1 MSEDLGRAEMAD
13 KDGGSW
19 RWVQNS
25 STKNDR
31 VNGAVSLAYLCL
43 SFSFTIPITSCTF
56 SNLHSIDR
64 QSNIKRRQ
72 HGYGNCGSGR
82 LRTVASDGS

>member
-13 KDGGSW
+13 EDGGSW

-31 VNGAVSLAYLCL
+31 VNGAVNLCL

-56 SNLHSIDR
+56 SNLHLFSIDR
-64 QSNIKRRQ
+64 QSNTKRRQ